1 MEKIVSFTNLFYI
14 VVKHGINL
22 EIYFVRKYKEI

>member
-1 MEKIVSFTNLFYI
+1 MEDSFINLFYI

-22 EIYFVRKYKEI
+22 EIYFGRKYKEI